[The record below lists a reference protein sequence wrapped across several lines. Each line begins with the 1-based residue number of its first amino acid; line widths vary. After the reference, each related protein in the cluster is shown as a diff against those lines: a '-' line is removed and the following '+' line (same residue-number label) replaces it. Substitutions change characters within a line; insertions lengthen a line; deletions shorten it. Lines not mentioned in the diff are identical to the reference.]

1 MKTFLCIVARTSS
14 KRLPKKALLN
24 IFKDINLLDLLISRL
39 KTEFDTNHII
49 LATTKLKEDDILEE
63 IANIHKIRFFRGSEK
78 NVLDRLINS
87 CKMFNNCENIVRIT
101 GDNPLTDPKVLRKM
115 IIDHEINK
123 SDYTFTK
130 SIPVGTRAEVL
141 SLKFLK
147 YLSKNV
153 INKNNTEYMT
163 YYFQKELGQINKKFD
178 VDSKKILSDDNL
190 TIDTLEDFNYLKNI
204 FKELDY
210 KIYASLDEII
220 TTINTKN
227 IIKSKSLSP
236 TKLIDLNDFKLKN
249 IYYE

>member
-39 KTEFDTNHII
+39 STEFDPNRIV
-49 LATTKLKEDDILEE
+49 LATTKLKEDDILED
-63 IANIHKIRFFRGSEK
+63 ITNTHNIKFFRGSEK

-87 CKMFNNCENIVRIT
+87 CMMFNNCENIVRIT
-101 GDNPLTDPKVLRKM
+101 GDNPLTDPKVLKKM
-115 IIDHEINK
+115 IIDHEINI
-123 SDYTFTK
+123 SDYTFTQ

-153 INKNNTEYMT
+153 INKDNTEYMT

-178 VDSKKILSDDNL
+178 IDFKKILSGDNL
-190 TIDTLEDFNYLKNI
+190 TVDTIEDLQYLKNI
-204 FKELDY
+204 FKELEY
-210 KIYASLDEII
+210 KIDASLDEII
-220 TTINTKN
+220 TTINSKN
-227 IIKSKSLSP
+227 IVKHKSHLSN
-236 TKLIDLNDFKLKN
+236 KFIDLNDFNLKDTN
-249 IYYE
+249 YE